1 MSTIG
6 ACDLMSA
13 PEYMLFTSA
22 IILLFLQFVCKDTAL
37 YSLLQISEV
46 KKDKMSNLLISW
58 CCAVAKTDE
67 AGDFEL
73 ELKGNT

>member
-1 MSTIG
+1 
-6 ACDLMSA
+6 
-13 PEYMLFTSA
+13 
-22 IILLFLQFVCKDTAL
+22 
-37 YSLLQISEV
+37 
-46 KKDKMSNLLISW
+46 MSNLLISW